1 LGDQGDNPVII
12 TSTNIP
18 FVEEYFFNSDSR
30 VFYLA
35 KTPADELILICVQG
49 SGETLKRP
57 YYRVLKSELDRFEDV
72 DEIFLFKFDDMRQT
86 WSRIHAINL
95 GTSLFVGLNYPFHGT
110 WSGTELSS
118 IYVANMMDYDVVT
131 FSTKGQTDVAVK
143 RYNYPVKGRRC
154 RMDLPG
160 PTTSVGTRTN
170 YSVGP
175 WDYPA
180 CATWHLKA
188 WSTRTTEEKYSVRK
202 LYVSCTVWKT
212 PRRTRLILSPY
223 SDL

>member
-35 KTPADELILICVQG
+35 KTPADELILISVQG
-49 SGETLKRP
+49 SRETLKRP

-143 RYNYPVKGRRC
+143 GTTIRSRVDVVVWTSLGPLPRWV
-154 RMDLPG
+154 PG
-160 PTTSVGTRTN
+160 PTTRWAPGT
-170 YSVGP
+170 
-175 WDYPA
+175 
-180 CATWHLKA
+180 
-188 WSTRTTEEKYSVRK
+188 
-202 LYVSCTVWKT
+202 
-212 PRRTRLILSPY
+212 TRLALHGT
-223 SDL
+223 